1 LFASEVGAGATA
13 LTWPR
18 PVRFGVAELAE
29 AIARGQVVER
39 YRLEAWVDGA
49 WVTCAAGTTI
59 GHKRLERFAPV
70 TTTRVRLVVESTLS
84 RPRVSLRLYEG

>member
-1 LFASEVGAGATA
+1 
-13 LTWPR
+13 
-18 PVRFGVAELAE
+18 
-29 AIARGQVVER
+29 
-39 YRLEAWVDGA
+39 VDGA

-84 RPRVSLRLYEG
+84 RPRVSVRLYEG